1 MTDSIIMERVSDA
14 AADCLY
20 SELVK
25 TEDFQAFEA
34 LVAADMRTVAAGAL
48 RRCVERF
55 DAELVASAPRGW
67 SVHERVNRTVVTLV
81 GAVTFERTVFLD
93 EFGRRRTLADE
104 LLGLRPRARLSP
116 CCFLWIARRAAEV
129 SYRKTAADFEALTSA
144 RISHVTVMN
153 VVHREGSLLRETGA
167 EFARDGSAHELGHA
181 VPRVRRALGPPAG
194 GRAQEGG
201 AAAFPLRAGARRR
214 RRHPREG
221 RAHRALRSR
230 KGAPGEGRVRG
241 AD

>member
-81 GAVTFERTVFLD
+81 GAVTFERTVFLY
-93 EFGRRRTLADE
+93 ELA
-104 LLGLRPRARLSP
+104 RADVGD
-116 CCFLWIARRAAEV
+116 IRA
-129 SYRKTAADFEALTSA
+129 K
-144 RISHVTVMN
+144 
-153 VVHREGSLLRETGA
+153 
-167 EFARDGSAHELGHA
+167 
-181 VPRVRRALGPPAG
+181 G
-194 GRAQEGG
+194 GRPCST
-201 AAAFPLRAGARRR
+201 FT
-214 RRHPREG
+214 
-221 RAHRALRSR
+221 
-230 KGAPGEGRVRG
+230 VRG
-241 AD
+241 ASRRTSSWC